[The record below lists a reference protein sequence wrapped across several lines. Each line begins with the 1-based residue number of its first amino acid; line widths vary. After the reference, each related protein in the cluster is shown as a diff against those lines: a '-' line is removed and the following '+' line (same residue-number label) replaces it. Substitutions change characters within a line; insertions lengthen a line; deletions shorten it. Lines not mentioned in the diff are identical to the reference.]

1 MTNRYVRAIFAV
13 SLLCAT
19 AGASTLIWTAAAQA
33 ADKLSAAVGKPLSDA
48 VKSAQA
54 GDLAG
59 ALASV
64 KIAQAVT
71 DRTPFEDYKINSILA
86 YIAINMKDYD
96 TATTATE
103 ASADSPALPDED
115 KQKTYYNAVLL
126 SSAAKHYQKAITYG
140 QDLATLNGVDDK
152 IEAQLAVDYYELK
165 DMAHAQQT
173 AQKAIDMAKAAGKP
187 ADPNSLRIVMQ
198 SEASQNNQAGAEQ
211 TLETLAVTQN
221 DLPSWH
227 SLIELA
233 LGTKGMKDVDAFYL
247 FRLKLLIGAMQG
259 DDYNTL
265 AGVAAQLG
273 YPTEAANVLQ
283 QGVTAG
289 KVSSGGELLAKSRK
303 DAAADERM
311 LPAIA
316 AQAEKSK
323 TGEQDIKLAEDYW
336 GYGRFADAE
345 VAAHRAIAKGGMKDP
360 AEGPLLLGAL
370 QVAQAKYA
378 DAIQTLGQVD
388 GSAAK
393 QKVAHLWSLY
403 AQSKQPQAAA
413 APAPA
418 PAPAK

>member
-1 MTNRYVRAIFAV
+1 MTNRYARAAFAA

-19 AGASTLIWTAAAQA
+19 AGASTLIWTATAQA
-33 ADKLSAAVGKPLSDA
+33 ADKLSADVGKPLQDA

-54 GDLAG
+54 GDWAG
-59 ALASV
+59 AVASV

-71 DRTPFEDYKINSILA
+71 DRTPFDDYKINSILA

-103 ASADSPALPDED
+103 ASADSPAMPDED

-165 DMAHAQQT
+165 DMAHAQQM

-198 SEASQNNQAGAEQ
+198 SQASQNNEAGAEQ

-221 DLPSWH
+221 DMPSWH

-247 FRLKLLIGAMQG
+247 FRLKLLIGSMQAA

-283 QGVTAG
+283 QGITAG
-289 KVSSGGELLAKSRK
+289 KVSSGGELLAKARK

-345 VAAHRAIAKGGMKDP
+345 AAARRAMSKGGLKDP
-360 AEGPLLLGAL
+360 AEGPLLLGAS

-378 DAIQTLGQVD
+378 DAIQTFGQVD

-403 AQSKQPQAAA
+403 AQSKQPQSAA

-418 PAPAK
+418 PAK